1 MAQEIALDITI
12 NSLEASKSLAELKKG
27 IKDATNALAGFEEGS
42 AEFNKLSAAIGQAK
56 DQVQDINEAVTLS
69 SQGGFGAIADI
80 GSKIA
85 AGFSV
90 AQSAM
95 ALFGSESKELEETLM
110 KVQAAM
116 ALAQGA
122 KELSELSKSFNNLK
136 TVATGVFKS
145 IQASIT
151 STGIG
156 ALVVAL
162 GVAVAAIVTYWDDI
176 KEAITGVNE
185 EQKKLNEESKKAFEL
200 EQKKLQSIKNTENIL
215 KLQGKTEREIL
226 NLKIEQI
233 KKDIEKGK
241 VALINAENDLK
252 NVKASEQK
260 WSDFAK
266 FYVKVVGEAVLI
278 PWRAAAGVIDLM
290 ILSWNGLAKALGKD
304 SLVLSTINGQITDLK
319 NKAAEKVASFIFDPE
334 KVQEDGEKAI
344 QAQKDVLQN
353 LENEM
358 AGYQLQIQE
367 MDKKTTDKKIDNSKK
382 EAKEKK
388 DIATDLLNTLANIDE
403 QDRLDAIKRLENKR
417 KDWELSGRLTYE
429 RQKEI
434 LKDIY
439 ELEILNQKLTD
450 EEKKAL
456 KLKLDEDLKKIDDQK
471 LADNINK
478 WKKEREE
485 IAKDYDQRIAQQEKF
500 LDEQK
505 RKKQNTDDDELIL
518 AKLQYDKILAIT
530 KEGDAQRIKA
540 QEDYDAKVA
549 EIDARDRARKEA
561 AVMGS
566 LNVTKDGLKATADLV
581 AAFAGQSEA
590 QQKKAFEIQKGIN
603 IATATID
610 TFQSA
615 VAAYKGSIGIPI
627 VGPVLAPIA
636 AAVAIAAGIANI
648 RKIEQ
653 TTFNSK
659 STPSASG
666 GGASGGMFAPNLNAP
681 VGNTSTNLSSIGFGG
696 QESEPVKV
704 FVTETDISSTQN
716 KVQKIEQK
724 ASIE

>member
-12 NSLEASKSLAELKKG
+12 NSLEASQSLSELKKS
-27 IKDATNALAGFEEGS
+27 IKDATNALASFEEGS
-42 AEFNKLSAAIGQAK
+42 DEFNKLSGAIGKAK
-56 DQVQDINEAVTLS
+56 DNVQDLNEAVALS

-162 GVAVAAIVTYWDDI
+162 GVAVGLIVTYWDDI

-185 EQKKLNEESKKAFEL
+185 EQKKLNEETKKGYDL
-200 EQKKLQSIKNTENIL
+200 EQKKLQAIKDSENIL
-215 KLQGKTEREIL
+215 KLQGKTEKEIL
-226 NLKIEQI
+226 QIKIEQVNVAI
-233 KKDIEKGK
+233 KKGK
-241 VALINAENDLK
+241 QDLANAEVNLK
-252 NVKASEQK
+252 NAIATEQK
-260 WSDFAK
+260 WNDFAK
-266 FYVKVVGEAVLI
+266 FYIKVVGEAVLI

-319 NKAAEKVASFIFDPE
+319 NQAAEKVASFIFDPQ
-334 KVQEDGEKAI
+334 KTKDDGTKALEE
-344 QAQKDVLQN
+344 QKNVLLK
-353 LENEM
+353 LENEA
-358 AGYQLQIQE
+358 AGYQLQLQE
-367 MDKKTTDKKIDNSKK
+367 MDKKTTDKKIDNNKKEIEHWNGKYEQMISIQQGFVSESIKLNEELLKSSTDLEAEREKALINLINSKK
-382 EAKEKK
+382 NKNKSAY
-388 DIATDLLNTLANIDE
+388 DE
-403 QDRLDAIKRLENKR
+403 
-417 KDWELSGRLTYE
+417 
-429 RQKEI
+429 
-434 LKDIY
+434 
-439 ELEILNQKLTD
+439 ELE
-450 EEKKAL
+450 
-456 KLKLDEDLKKIDDQK
+456 
-471 LADNINK
+471 LA
-478 WKKEREE
+478 E
-485 IAKDYDQRIAQQEKF
+485 IQR
-500 LDEQK
+500 
-505 RKKQNTDDDELIL
+505 
-518 AKLQYDKILAIT
+518 DKILNDET
-530 KEGDAQRIKA
+530 KGLNDRLA
-540 QEDYDAKVA
+540 A
-549 EIDARDRARKEA
+549 EIAFNKKKEELDKAEFARKEA

-590 QQKKAFEIQKGIN
+590 QQKKAFEVQKGIN

-615 VAAYKGSIGIPI
+615 VSAYKGSIGIPI

-666 GGASGGMFAPNLNAP
+666 GGGGGMFAPNLNAP
-681 VGNTSTNLSSIGFGG
+681 VSNTSTNLSSIGFGG